1 MIARATNRARYS
13 LPVRRLPRFALV
25 VTALLSLGAGA
36 AAIALAAPA
45 KITPAGVGGVKLGTP
60 YPSVRAAGLVGKL
73 GPGCELAGP
82 NTRSAPLRA
91 PLKGSVDLTRTTPRR
106 ITTVVVRGGAA
117 ARGVGIGA
125 RSAAIT
131 AAFPKAVF
139 DHSTDA
145 TFGLTL
151 VRVPKSG
158 GGRLQFAVDTTTKK
172 VTLIGIPAIPFC
184 E

>member
-1 MIARATNRARYS
+1 M
-13 LPVRRLPRFALV
+13 RRIPRFGVA
-25 VTALLSLGAGA
+25 VTATALSLAAGA
-36 AAIALAAPA
+36 ATVVLAAPA
-45 KITPAGVGGVKLGTP
+45 KITPSGVGGVKLGAT
-60 YPSVRAAGLVGKL
+60 YKSARAAGLL
-73 GPGCELAGP
+73 GTVRPGCELAGP
-82 NTRSAPLRA
+82 NTRSAPLRP
-91 PLKGSVDLTRTTPRR
+91 PLTGSVDLSTTSPRR
-106 ITTVVVRGGAA
+106 IRTIVVRGGAA
-117 ARGVGIGA
+117 AGAVRIGA
-125 RSAAIT
+125 TSTAIR

-151 VRVPKSG
+151 VRVPTSG